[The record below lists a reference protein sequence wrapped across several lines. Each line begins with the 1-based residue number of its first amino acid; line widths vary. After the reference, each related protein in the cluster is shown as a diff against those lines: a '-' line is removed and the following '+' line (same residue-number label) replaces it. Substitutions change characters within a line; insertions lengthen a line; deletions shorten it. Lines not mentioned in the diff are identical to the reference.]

1 MNTNVKQTGS
11 AELSLQTQTP
21 TKVCPKC
28 EHKRTDAD
36 AGPDWQ
42 CPKCGIAYNKARP
55 VTPPQPY
62 GVSPASLSAADRE
75 EARDDFKTATPPL
88 MSLSMTGRIG
98 RLRYLAFACPMYLA
112 AVILG
117 MLAAVIVP
125 LQKTGGIVLVV
136 LGVVLCFWFM
146 LRLMALRLHD
156 LNLSAKW
163 LLALLLLPA
172 VGKVLGGSQLMLVAA
187 ALFWLA
193 ALGLL
198 FVGGSKADND
208 YGPPPG
214 ENTSMVKAGAGVVLA
229 IIALSVVVQIR
240 LGQSGKLATGSVVAA
255 PK

>member
-11 AELSLQTQTP
+11 AGLSLQTQTP

-28 EHKRTDAD
+28 EHKRTAAD
-36 AGPDWQ
+36 TGPDWQ

-55 VTPPQPY
+55 AAAPQPY
-62 GVSPASLSAADRE
+62 NVSPASLSAVDRE
-75 EARDDFKTATPPL
+75 ETRDELETATPPL
-88 MSLSMTGRIG
+88 MSLSMNGRIG
-98 RLRYLAFACPMYLA
+98 RLRYLAFACPMYLGA
-112 AVILG
+112 MILG
-117 MLAAVIVP
+117 ILAAVIVP

-136 LGVVLCFWFM
+136 LGVVLCLWFM

-163 LLALLLLPA
+163 LIALLLLPG
-172 VGKVLGGSQLMLVAA
+172 VGKVLGGPQLMLVAA

-193 ALGLL
+193 ALVML

-229 IIALSVVVQIR
+229 IIALSVVLQIKF
-240 LGQSGKLATGSVVAA
+240 GQSGKLATGSVVVA